1 MLNESGNLIA
11 EGLEITQELLDFAL
25 ANGYKISLKSG
36 DYSKCEVSHRGRYN
50 KELLKQIHLLYL
62 IGEFYPNRYHKMLM
76 FTTADHIISV
86 FNGQKLP
93 KLPKEE
99 FMRMYKNDIRQA
111 QRDSCME
118 STGAPHPNLSEKSQR
133 VRRERSM
140 KKWGVEHPNQNK
152 EVKARGTASWK
163 RNEQLRISEL
173 KSAFTC
179 FDKIGQVHYMKDEN
193 FKSAITDKLREGGG
207 IGLQRPGARD
217 YAMQCMIDKLG
228 TDKPSTLDEVRL
240 KITEA
245 MNTPEVRSKVRETKA
260 SKDERYARILE
271 FYEDFNRGELDE
283 EAAFKFIDENFKPV
297 TKLVHLTNLGLRKKY
312 RSHYELKI
320 ASFIGSLE
328 LEYIHS
334 YYDGALRNK
343 NGNKFEVDIFIP
355 AFKLSIEVNG
365 LYFHSK
371 DGINPEFVDDFHNYK
386 MRECRKNGIMLLSF
400 TDYEIDNYQE
410 FVKTV
415 IMMHLGLIDRREVL
429 THINDEMLSDL
440 QFEKDEILHSLNYS
454 ITDSLDAFNSYT
466 KERTLGGFT
475 YIDCGISKTNKE
487 VINV

>member
-1 MLNESGNLIA
+1 M
-11 EGLEITQELLDFAL
+11 
-25 ANGYKISLKSG
+25 
-36 DYSKCEVSHRGRYN
+36 
-50 KELLKQIHLLYL
+50 
-62 IGEFYPNRYHKMLM
+62 
-76 FTTADHIISV
+76 
-86 FNGQKLP
+86 
-93 KLPKEE
+93 
-99 FMRMYKNDIRQA
+99 
-111 QRDSCME
+111 
-118 STGAPHPNLSEKSQR
+118 
-133 VRRERSM
+133 
-140 KKWGVEHPNQNK
+140 
-152 EVKARGTASWK
+152 
-163 RNEQLRISEL
+163 
-173 KSAFTC
+173 
-179 FDKIGQVHYMKDEN
+179 
-193 FKSAITDKLREGGG
+193 GG

-260 SKDERYARILE
+260 SKDERYAKILE
-271 FYEDFNRGELDE
+271 FYEDFNRGELDG

-334 YYDGALRNK
+334 YYDGALRNR

-355 AFKLSIEVNG
+355 AFKLGIEVNG

-415 IMMHLGLIDRREVL
+415 IMMHLGLIDQREVL

-454 ITDSLDAFNSYT
+454 ITDRLDAFNSYT